1 MFLKKI
7 WGKKLKKMDMWDIS
21 LIKLTMIAFTLAMIT
36 TFGILMTWT
45 HKVNPFWFWG
55 FFLLFA
61 VRPMMKWFK
70 K

>member
-1 MFLKKI
+1 
-7 WGKKLKKMDMWDIS
+7 MDMWDIS